1 VESLTPTELAERIA
15 DAMVGR
21 LVPSDE
27 L

>member
-1 VESLTPTELAERIA
+1 LTPTELAERIA